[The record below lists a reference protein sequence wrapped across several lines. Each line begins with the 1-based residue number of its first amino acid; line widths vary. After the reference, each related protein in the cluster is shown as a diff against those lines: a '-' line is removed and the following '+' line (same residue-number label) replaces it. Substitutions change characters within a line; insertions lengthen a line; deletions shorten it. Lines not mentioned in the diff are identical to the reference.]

1 MPYNTINEMPDYTK
15 KYPNTVRRMMMHVF
29 NSTYNKVLKE
39 TKSIKQAEKRAF
51 MSMHSV
57 LKKNM
62 EKFGPSHYG
71 YDGYFMHLTD
81 NFLGNLEG

>member
-1 MPYNTINEMPDYTK
+1 MPYASVKDLPQHIK
-15 KYPNTVRRMMMHVF
+15 KYPARVQRMWLAVW
-29 NSTYNKVLKE
+29 NSTYKK
-39 TKSIKQAEKRAF
+39 TSSEKRAF
-51 MSMHSV
+51 MAANSV